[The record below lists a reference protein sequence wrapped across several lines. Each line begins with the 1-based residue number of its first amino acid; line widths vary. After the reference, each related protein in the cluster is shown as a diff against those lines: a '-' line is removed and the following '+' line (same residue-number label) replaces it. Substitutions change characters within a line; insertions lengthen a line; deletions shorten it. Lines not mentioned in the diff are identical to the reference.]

1 MKKLGLVFYSILVIY
16 SSNAF
21 GKIELIKIERI
32 LNNSIQTTTDSCPV
46 GSATNPFPEN
56 GSTEISPFLPFYL
69 SWENGE
75 NATAIEVYFGLAG
88 NMANIYSGVLVDSIP
103 IYFQLEY
110 FKNYQWKVVCKND
123 TCNALTETW
132 TFRTI
137 SDPSIVQWMDDFES
151 GTVNWTISNDGGTC
165 MWSFYESPYPNYYT
179 LPTTSYGNVFSADAD
194 DCGMGTTLLSTATI
208 TQPFD
213 FTYFGLCWIEFDND
227 WQAFDET
234 SYGFVEVSLDNTNWT
249 TVKTYDVAD
258 VRSSHELIDLS
269 NYTSHQSEV
278 YIRLKSV
285 QPGWHWW
292 WAIDNFE
299 VNGIWLIPVEL
310 TSFTSSVIENDVTLN
325 WQTATETNN
334 QGFQIERSK
343 KLEARSEWQNTGFVN
358 GNGTTTEPKSYSF
371 ADKNLEAGK
380 YQYRLKQI
388 DFDGTFEYSNV
399 IEVEIVPPLK
409 FSLEQNY
416 PNPFNPV
423 TTIKYTIPTPPSSS
437 PLAKGRNE
445 VGFVTLKVYDV
456 LGKEVATLVNEE
468 KPAGN
473 YEAVFNA
480 SHLASGI
487 YYYQLRT
494 GDFVQTKKM
503 VLIK

>member
-1 MKKLGLVFYSILVIY
+1 
-16 SSNAF
+16 
-21 GKIELIKIERI
+21 
-32 LNNSIQTTTDSCPV
+32 
-46 GSATNPFPEN
+46 
-56 GSTEISPFLPFYL
+56 
-69 SWENGE
+69 
-75 NATAIEVYFGLAG
+75 
-88 NMANIYSGVLVDSIP
+88 MANIYSGVLVDSIP

-292 WAIDNFE
+292 WTIDNFE

-310 TSFTSSVIENDVTLN
+310 TSFTSLVSENDVTLN

-334 QGFQIERSK
+334 QGFEIERKQVLSPQSSVSK
-343 KLEARSEWQNTGFVN
+343 GEWNVLGFVN
-358 GNGTTTEPKSYSF
+358 GNGTITEPQSYSF
-371 ADKNLEAGK
+371 VDKNLEAGE

-388 DFDGTFEYSNV
+388 DFDGTFEYSNK
-399 IEVEIVPPLK
+399 IEVEINVPLK

-416 PNPFNPV
+416 PNPFNPS
-423 TTIKYTIPTPPSSS
+423 TTINWQSPISSWQTIKLYNT
-437 PLAKGRNE
+437 LGQE
-445 VGFVTLKVYDV
+445 VETI
-456 LGKEVATLVNEE
+456 VNEYLE
-468 KPAGN
+468 AGVHSKLYIVN
-473 YEAVFNA
+473 
-480 SHLASGI
+480 STLPSGI
-487 YYYQLRT
+487 YYYQLRA
-494 GDFVQTKKM
+494 GEFVETKKM
-503 VLIK
+503 TLLK